1 VELVDDSI
9 FHWWVTIEGAKGS
22 FYEGEKFKLSFKFDA
37 KYPTEPPE
45 VTFVAKVPGSAPLC
59 ANVCVCGCVLC
70 VCVCVCA
77 RDCVCTCMCVCM
89 CAFVCVL
96 RARAHTHTRN

>member
-1 VELVDDSI
+1 VDDSI

-45 VTFVAKVPGSAPLC
+45 VTFVAKVPGSA
-59 ANVCVCGCVLC
+59 CVPLC
-70 VCVCVCA
+70 VCCA
-77 RDCVCTCMCVCM
+77 R
-89 CAFVCVL
+89 
-96 RARAHTHTRN
+96 ARTHTHEIETPKACFVDRRLADDRCPTANGTKK

>member
-1 VELVDDSI
+1 VDDSI

-70 VCVCVCA
+70 VCVCVCP
-77 RDCVCTCMCVCM
+77 
-89 CAFVCVL
+89 
-96 RARAHTHTRN
+96 